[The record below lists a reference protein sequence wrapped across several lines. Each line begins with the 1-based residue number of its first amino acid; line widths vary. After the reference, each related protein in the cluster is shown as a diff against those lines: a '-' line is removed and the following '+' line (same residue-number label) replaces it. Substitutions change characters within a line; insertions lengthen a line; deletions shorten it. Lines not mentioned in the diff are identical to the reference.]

1 MHTKLTI
8 RRLKPEDKEAATRIF
23 EISIT
28 DAFEQE
34 GLGDLREDIQHEIEG
49 KSKLVLSSLSG
60 DHPDTFFML
69 AKLDGTAAGTIS
81 FGPCGEDIR
90 VCTGGELDG
99 TGELGS
105 LYVLPQFQGQGVG
118 SALIKSMAAWLK
130 RQGIQQFC
138 LDSGYKRAQQRWL
151 RKFGA
156 PYKTVQDYWGL
167 GNDHMIWLCDVKD
180 YIETAQ

>member
-1 MHTKLTI
+1 MHMKLTI
-8 RRLKPEDKEAATRIF
+8 SRLTPEDKEAATRIF

-34 GLGDLREDIQHEIEG
+34 GLGDLYEDIQNEIEW
-49 KSKLVLSSLSG
+49 KNKLVLSSLSG
-60 DHPDTFFML
+60 DNPDNFFML

-90 VCTGGELDG
+90 GCTGGELND

-118 SALIKSMAAWLK
+118 SALIKSMAAWLR

-151 RKFGA
+151 RKFGV
-156 PYKTVQDYWGL
+156 PYKTVQHYWGR
-167 GNDHMIWLCDVKD
+167 GNDHMIWLCKVKD
-180 YIETAQ
+180 FTETAE